1 MTGKNTNV
9 DKLSKNY
16 KELDTEGKET
26 LLKIGEKVFK
36 VKSFVNKEISSL
48 VNKDDILNFE
58 NENQS

>member
-1 MTGKNTNV
+1 MTGKNIDV

-36 VKSFVNKEISSL
+36 VKNFVNKEILSL
-48 VNKDDILNFE
+48 VNKDDVLNFE
-58 NENQS
+58 NENHT